1 MRQFSARNP
10 CGNDLL
16 ADTTHKRSELM
27 SDWRLL
33 AFGTL
38 ASLASAPGQTLVIS
52 LFNADIRSAFGL
64 SHGDFGTFYMIATLA
79 SAAVIL
85 WSGKLI
91 DRFDLRTVFGVTTIG
106 LCLACFVAG
115 SSTGP
120 VSLLL
125 ALFLLRHFGQG
136 LMSHIAVTSVNRY
149 YLRVRGKAS
158 AIVNQGFTLAEATLP
173 ITISTMIAWIG
184 WRQSWFVLGLIAAVI
199 VLPLLLLLI
208 ADHKRRHG
216 AYLDRLAIME
226 AEIRRIDAPP
236 AQRQWTRAEMLRDP
250 RFYGVIPVVLAP
262 SFFNTGLMFHHQ
274 HIVASRGWSLDT
286 WYVLLVAYAI
296 SSIAASLIAGTL
308 VDRNGARALM
318 PVFALPI
325 AAGGLCLMAGGT
337 DFWIAG
343 VLISFGA
350 ASGMTGAVTPPFW
363 AEVYGVQHLGAIK
376 AVATAVMIFASALS
390 PALYGWMFDAGL
402 GVTTIGAFNVI
413 FVIAASA
420 CAWVALRT

>member
-1 MRQFSARNP
+1 M
-10 CGNDLL
+10 
-16 ADTTHKRSELM
+16 ADATHKRSELM

-52 LFNADIRSAFGL
+52 LFNADIRAAFNL

-79 SAAVIL
+79 SAAAIL

-91 DRFDLRTVFGVTTIG
+91 DRFDLRAVFAITTTG
-106 LCLACFVAG
+106 LCIACLVAG
-115 SSTGP
+115 FSTGP
-120 VSLLL
+120 LTLLL

-149 YLRVRGKAS
+149 YQTVRGKAS

-173 ITISTMIAWIG
+173 IAISTMIAVIG
-184 WRQSWFVLGLIAAVI
+184 WRYSWFALGLVAACV

-208 ADHKRRHG
+208 ADHRRRHG
-216 AYLDRLAIME
+216 AYLDRLAIIDE
-226 AEIRRIDAPP
+226 DARRPDAPP
-236 AQRQWTRAEMLRDP
+236 AQRQWTRADMLRDP

-274 HIVASRGWSLDT
+274 HIAASKNWPLET
-286 WYVLLVAYAI
+286 WYLLLMAYAV
-296 SSIAASLIAGTL
+296 SSIVFSLIAGAL
-308 VDRNGARALM
+308 VDKRGARALM

-325 AAGGLCLMAGGT
+325 AAGGLCLMAGPA

-350 ASGMTGAVTPPFW
+350 ASGMTGAVTGPFW
-363 AEVYGVQHLGAIK
+363 AEAYGVAHLGAIK

-390 PALYGWMFDAGL
+390 PAFYGWMFDAGVSI
-402 GVTTIGAFNVI
+402 GVIGAVNVI
-413 FVIAASA
+413 AVIAASA
-420 CAWVALRT
+420 SAWLALRT